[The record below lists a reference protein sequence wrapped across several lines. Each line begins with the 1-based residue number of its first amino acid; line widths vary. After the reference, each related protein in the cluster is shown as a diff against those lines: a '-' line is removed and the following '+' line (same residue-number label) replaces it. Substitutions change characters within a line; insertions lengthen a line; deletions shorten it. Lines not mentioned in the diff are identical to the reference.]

1 MSHGSK
7 EAFSEGIGG
16 LAVVIPR
23 EMSALVHE
31 VLGCLGS
38 LGCDSDVHVL
48 DAVLS
53 NMHNVYSH
61 WKGILSTSHLIDC
74 RANVT

>member
-31 VLGCLGS
+31 VLGCLGR
-38 LGCDSDVHVL
+38 DRDVHVL
-48 DAVLS
+48 RR
-53 NMHNVYSH
+53 
-61 WKGILSTSHLIDC
+61 T
-74 RANVT
+74 